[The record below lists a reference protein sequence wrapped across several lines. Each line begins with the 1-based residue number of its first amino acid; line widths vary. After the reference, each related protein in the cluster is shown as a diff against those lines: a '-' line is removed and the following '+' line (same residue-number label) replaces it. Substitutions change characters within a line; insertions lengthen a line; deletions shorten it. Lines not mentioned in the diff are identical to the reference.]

1 MDISTDQLKAIAERA
16 VKTFAQAFAA
26 YILAG
31 GVGQVTTLYQ
41 VDWATGFG
49 VAGLAAVLSLLTSLG
64 SWNVGEPGPSLGAE
78 VPKDEYVKQYNKA
91 FELDAHAELDRL
103 AAEERGD

>member
-1 MDISTDQLKAIAERA
+1 MDITTDQLKALAERA
-16 VKTFAQAFAA
+16 VKTFAQSFVA
-26 YILAG
+26 YVLAG
-31 GVGQVTTLYQ
+31 EATSLYEA
-41 VDWATGFG
+41 DWSTGFG

-64 SWNVGEPGPSLGAE
+64 SWNVGVPGPSLGAE
-78 VPKDEYVKQYNKA
+78 VPKDEYIEVYNKA

>member
-16 VKTFAQAFAA
+16 IKTFAQAFVA

-31 GVGQVTTLYQ
+31 EFTSFYE
-41 VDWATGFG
+41 VDWTAGFG

-64 SWNVGEPGPSLGAE
+64 SWKVGEPGPSLGTE
-78 VPKDEYVKQYNKA
+78 VTQDEYVKVYNKA